1 MTVIDN
7 AASVS
12 ADAMTVIDNAA
23 PVIDNARRAQ
33 VRDAMERYRKR
44 RKCGLW
50 PGSTVLNLGSSTR
63 AATGTA
69 RPAPTATTHL
79 PPS

>member
-7 AASVS
+7 AV
-12 ADAMTVIDNAA
+12 

-44 RKCGLW
+44 RECGPVAGLD
-50 PGSTVLNLGSSTR
+50 GSQLRELRQGGYPHCETR
-63 AATGTA
+63 GDRDETPATF
-69 RPAPTATTHL
+69 P
-79 PPS
+79 

>member
-7 AASVS
+7 AATVSADAMTVSADGVVVS
-12 ADAMTVIDNAA
+12 ADAMTVIDNAE

-44 RKCGLW
+44 RKCGPVAGLD
-50 PGSTVLNLGSSTR
+50 GSQRG
-63 AATGTA
+63 AA
-69 RPAPTATTHL
+69 
-79 PPS
+79 